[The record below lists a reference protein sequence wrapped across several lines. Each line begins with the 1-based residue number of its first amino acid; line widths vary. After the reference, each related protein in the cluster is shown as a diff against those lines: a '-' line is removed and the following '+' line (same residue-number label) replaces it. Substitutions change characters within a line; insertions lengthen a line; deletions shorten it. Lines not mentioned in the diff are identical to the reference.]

1 MTIEMKEFTPQQ
13 EEFVDNSQQAEEMEV
28 TFHEEVEETTQGVSE
43 EVAQEVTG
51 EEVTQEKGYK
61 PVAAAVGAAAGAGA
75 LGFILGKLHEQR
87 VQGKIQQSFKA
98 YINEISNAIVADG
111 IPNKRE
117 EVIKYLNTELGVG
130 GIDIIEYQEVIG
142 TLQDLSYEALETV
155 QKLQGGGVL
164 SKANI
169 FKRSRVQEW
178 VEIYENIAGLT
189 ATMEYVL
196 QQYKIQIT
204 KLASN
209 NTEEQ

>member
-1 MTIEMKEFTPQQ
+1 MTIEMKELTPQQ
-13 EEFVDNSQQAEEMEV
+13 EEFVDNSQQAEEVEV
-28 TFHEEVEETTQGVSE
+28 TFHEEVEETTQEVSE
-43 EVAQEVTG
+43 EVAQ
-51 EEVTQEKGYK
+51 EVTQEKGYK

-87 VQGKIQQSFKA
+87 VQGKIQESFKA

-111 IPNKRE
+111 IPNKKE
-117 EVIKYLNTELGVG
+117 EVIKYLNKELGVG
-130 GIDIIEYQEVIG
+130 GIDIIEYQEVVG

-155 QKLQGGGVL
+155 QKLQGGGIL

-169 FKRSRVQEW
+169 FKRSRVEEW
-178 VEIYENIAGLT
+178 VGIYENIAGLT

-204 KLASN
+204 ELASSNMN
-209 NTEEQ
+209 NTEEY